1 MEARVYLPTISAA
14 WPLPKQREALA
25 ELLALPMMPVY
36 EDVVT
41 ARARKAHRGD
51 DLPER
56 GTMLRPT
63 GRTPAGEVI
72 HVASLSVLAWTPE
85 DLVSVLAAAAGR
97 HASIRAH
104 DIGLTIPPTD
114 AAVHAHETVQ
124 AFIKSRHSAQTSIG
138 RAGGSAVAAANR
150 KAATAAKIELIRA
163 RWPLRDVSTRELLA
177 EVGLSYLTA
186 KDHLGGRPKAQ
197 RNHERKV
204 ARKALQ
210 ERKDG

>member
-1 MEARVYLPTISAA
+1 MEDRVYLSTISAA
-14 WPLPKQREALA
+14 WPLPKQREVLA
-25 ELLALPMMPVY
+25 ELLAVPLMPVY

-56 GTMLRPT
+56 GAMLRPT
-63 GRTPAGEVI
+63 GRKPAGEVI

-114 AAVHAHETVQ
+114 AAVQAHEAVQ
-124 AFIKSRHSAQTSIG
+124 AFIRSRRNAQTSIG

-150 KAATAAKIELIRA
+150 KAATAGKIELIRA
-163 RWPLRDVSTRELLA
+163 RWPLRDISTRELLA
-177 EVGLSYLTA
+177 EAGLSYLTA

-197 RNHERKV
+197 RDYERKM
-204 ARKALQ
+204 ARKAAK
-210 ERKDG
+210 ESRNG